1 MQNYNDRV
9 KAQIEQYKNLEALT
23 GLPEIYKYWNQ
34 KFVIPKIREVFGVS
48 NHIDLYANQ
57 FKTVIESDL
66 DRNHILL
73 SIGSGECLL
82 EISIAEKLLE
92 YGVTNFHFY
101 ASEISPI
108 RLDRAKKNVTKAGLD
123 SYFEFID
130 IDFNEQKLSGNQ
142 SFSGIMAQHT
152 LHHINELEFLFEY
165 LNDSIL
171 DNGVFVVVDIIGRN
185 GHMRWPEVLSE
196 VEKIWDFIPD
206 SYKFNHQHKKPQLDF
221 VNWDCSKVG
230 FEGIRAQDILPL
242 LCQYFDFTHFLGV
255 GGIVDVFVERSY
267 GHNFDVNDPKDTMFL
282 DLIEMYN
289 EKLLSLG
296 LIKPTMI
303 FAIVRKSG
311 SFHGKQ
317 RYWKGLSADSAI
329 RKVDK

>member
-1 MQNYNDRV
+1 MQNYSDRV

-23 GLPEIYKYWNQ
+23 GLPEVYKYWNQ
-34 KFVIPKIREVFGVS
+34 KFVVPKIKEVFSVS
-48 NHIDLYANQ
+48 NHIDLYVNQ
-57 FKTVIESDL
+57 FKTVIESDSN
-66 DRNHILL
+66 RNHLLL

-92 YGVTNFHFY
+92 LGIGNFKFC

-108 RLDRAKKNVTKAGLD
+108 RLDRAKKNVTKAGLK

-130 IDFNEQKLSGNQ
+130 IDFNDQKLSGNQ

-185 GHMRWPEVLSE
+185 GHMRWPEVLKE
-196 VEKIWDFIPD
+196 VEKIWDIIPA
-206 SYKFNHQHKKPQLDF
+206 SYKFNHQHKKLQNDF

-242 LCQYFDFTHFLGV
+242 LCHYFDFTHFLGV
-255 GGIVDVFVERSY
+255 GGIIDVFVERSF
-267 GHNFDVNDPKDTMFL
+267 GHNFDVNDQKDLMFL

-289 EKLLSLG
+289 EKMLSLG

-303 FAIVRKSG
+303 FAIVKKRG
-311 SFHGKQ
+311 SFKGKEK
-317 RYWKGLSADSAI
+317 YWKGLSAASAI
-329 RKVDK
+329 RKINS